1 MVQQNEKPYR
11 SYTSMPLVITPGGGL
26 ETDSYIAAKI
36 KQEHFYLQQG
46 MPEKKSGMQPWQ
58 HGTFNSSSCKSCH
71 LTGPCPLISLVPDCV
86 NPFTISVTAPVVYC
100 HNFAAIKNI

>member
-46 MPEKKSGMQPWQ
+46 MPEKKSGMRPWQ
-58 HGTFNSSSCKSCH
+58 HGTFNSSSRPNYYF
-71 LTGPCPLISLVPDCV
+71 TEPAPD
-86 NPFTISVTAPVVYC
+86 FTCS
-100 HNFAAIKNI
+100 